1 MNRETIIQQAIRL
14 LSRGPFRLFRNNAGA
29 LPDGRGGWVRY
40 GLATGSSDLIGW
52 RSVTITPEM
61 VGATIAQFVALEVKT
76 PTGRPTNEQR
86 AFLAAVHRA
95 GGVAAIVR
103 SPEAANEVLSAPVLP
118 PDAP

>member
-14 LSRGPFRLFRNNAGA
+14 LSRGAIRLFRNNTGS

-52 RSVTITPEM
+52 RSLVITPEM

-76 PTGRPTNEQR
+76 PTGRPTKEQQAFIAAVDR
-86 AFLAAVHRA
+86 AGGLAAV
-95 GGVAAIVR
+95 VR
-103 SPEAANEVLSAPVLP
+103 SSDAAYELLSASFP
-118 PDAP
+118 PRQDP